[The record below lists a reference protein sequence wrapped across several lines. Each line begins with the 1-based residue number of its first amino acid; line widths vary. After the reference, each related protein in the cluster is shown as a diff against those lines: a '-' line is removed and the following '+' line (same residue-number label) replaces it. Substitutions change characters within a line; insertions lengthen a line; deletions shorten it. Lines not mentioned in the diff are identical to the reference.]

1 LRVGLP
7 ASTPARPLGL
17 RLRLRKTGPGE
28 LVPNLA
34 LAAGVS
40 ALLLIAG
47 EGTARLFER
56 PQDRPRTADEWA
68 PGAKG
73 EHFYTLKRRPLGW
86 PRGEVNAEG
95 LRDRAHAEAPP
106 EDVWRVA
113 VLGDSVTEGFG
124 LAAEEAFPRELERQ
138 LEQDGERVEV
148 LSLAVRG
155 WSTRQQ
161 RIAYH
166 RIARRY
172 RPDQVLVATCLND
185 ITELGLQLRPPPP
198 LLRTLHRRSALVRRV
213 VDAAHREQEQ
223 VEQLFS
229 EPPDLTAYFGE
240 VHGLRRE
247 VAQDGAELVLAV
259 LPYRFQ
265 LEPGA
270 PPASVQS
277 AISAWCAT
285 ESLRCLDLLP
295 ALRALGPAA
304 FVDEN
309 HLSREGAAAVAAA
322 LRALVPRRSMA
333 EALDDALADTRP
345 AAPAPASEAAR
356 RWLAAGRP
364 ALAPTDR
371 RAVRE
376 ALFSPGLRAASPR
389 ARAGAAWALG
399 ALLPDAA
406 AEAALRSALGDGS
419 AAVAATAARALR
431 DHGAAPATTAALLQA
446 LAHPAPAV
454 RWAAA
459 DALAMREVGPDWT
472 GALRAALA
480 TPDGYVRNFAAFA
493 SARLGAPDAGVAR
506 ELLRLVAESDDDT
519 APGFAEA
526 LARLGPA
533 RAEALPGLVRALSAG
548 QARERAAAA
557 RTLGL
562 LQAREA
568 VPALA
573 GALGD
578 DEAAVR
584 AQAALALAR
593 VGEAGAAPAEL
604 RAALRDEH
612 PWVREEAARALGL
625 LARPDPAL
633 TDGLVAALSDA
644 AAGVRRHAAR
654 ALARVGPK
662 EPQVR
667 EALERA
673 TGDADERV
681 RHEAWQ
687 SLERITA
694 STRPR

>member
-1 LRVGLP
+1 
-7 ASTPARPLGL
+7 
-17 RLRLRKTGPGE
+17 
-28 LVPNLA
+28 
-34 LAAGVS
+34 
-40 ALLLIAG
+40 LIAG

-56 PQDRPRTADEWA
+56 PQDRPRTAEEWA
-68 PGAKG
+68 PGARG

-124 LAAEEAFPRELERQ
+124 LSAEEAFPRELERQ
-138 LEQDGERVEV
+138 LEEDGERVEV

-223 VEQLFS
+223 VERLFS
-229 EPPDLTAYFGE
+229 AKPDLTAYFGE

-247 VAQDGAELVLAV
+247 VAADGAELVVAV

-295 ALRALGPAA
+295 ALVPLGPAA

-322 LRALVPRRSMA
+322 LRALLPARSMVEPLSA
-333 EALDDALADTRP
+333 SLGAAKTR
-345 AAPAPASEAAR
+345 AGEAAR

-364 ALAPTDR
+364 ALAPKDR

-376 ALFSPGLRAASPR
+376 ALISPGLRAASPR

-399 ALLPDAA
+399 ALLPDAT

-459 DALAMREVGPDWT
+459 DALATREVGPDWT

-506 ELLRLVAESDDDT
+506 ELLRLVAESDDDA

-548 QARERAAAA
+548 QARQRAAAA

-562 LQAREA
+562 LQARDA

-593 VGEAGAAPAEL
+593 IGEAGEALPAL
-604 RAALRDEH
+604 RTALRDDD

-625 LARPDPAL
+625 LAAPDPAL

-654 ALARVGPK
+654 ALARVGPP

-694 STRPR
+694 SARPR